1 MDTYFM
7 LIFLTQYVT
16 FQFQKTCLWYHII
29 WHLYLRVLK
38 DPMITRK
45 RKVLQPILTM
55 SPSVLPDLT
64 RRKVTQILSLSA
76 SKFNVFIWLEILIIF
91 IRTGVIHCH
100 QAMLESLSPKL
111 RETFQVRS
119 IIILYISFK
128 LLVLLQAHNCCNCS
142 GSSCGRRETI
152 QIHIPDV
159 TRYCIYKH
167 DYPNFLCVNH
177 NHS

>member
-1 MDTYFM
+1 M

-45 RKVLQPILTM
+45 RKVLRPILTM

-119 IIILYISFK
+119 IIILYHSNYWFYYRLIIVVTAVA
-128 LLVLLQAHNCCNCS
+128 LLVE
-142 GSSCGRRETI
+142 GGRPYKFIFQMSQGIVFINMII
-152 QIHIPDV
+152 QIFFV
-159 TRYCIYKH
+159 
-167 DYPNFLCVNH
+167 
-177 NHS
+177 